1 MTIESTIAE
10 NTAAILKLTE
20 VWAKLTD
27 QAKNIKPGEK
37 VTAGGKSPTPVED
50 TENVGAPAKGKA
62 SAASTASS
70 KTAKESPA
78 PATEGP
84 TRDDVSKAI
93 VSLAAKTDRAT
104 ALAVLEPFG
113 ATSGKTVTDEDLA
126 AVHEAVTAALAEAE
140 LG

>member
-20 VWAKLTD
+20 VWEKLTD

-37 VTAGGKSPTPVED
+37 VTAGGKSLTTVED
-50 TENVGAPAKGKA
+50 TGATAKGKA